1 MSKYGAKKTFVEG
14 ITFDSRAEAL
24 QYVALRILENNGHI
38 TELKTQVKFDLA
50 PSVIIQG
57 RKRPPMR
64 YVADFVYMQDGKQV
78 VEDVKGML
86 TPVYKLKRHL
96 MKSVHNIDILETK

>member
-1 MSKYGAKKTFVEG
+1 MSKYGAKKTVIDG
-14 ITFDSRAEAL
+14 ITFDSKAEASR
-24 QYVALRILENNGHI
+24 YSVLRLLANGHTI
-38 TELKTQVKFDLA
+38 TDLRTQVRFDLA
-50 PSVIIQG
+50 PSVVIQG

-64 YVADFVYMQDGKQV
+64 YIADFTYMDGGKLV

-96 MKSVHNIDILETK
+96 MKAVHSIDILET